1 MADSPDAATATE
13 VIMHWDNVYQ
23 LQMYITC
30 RSISLVCLHARRLS
44 YWHVSMQVRLQHT
57 FI

>member
-1 MADSPDAATATE
+1 
-13 VIMHWDNVYQ
+13 MHWDNVYQ